1 MNSRLKDSQRQPSAL
16 LPLCATEMWER
27 FGFYIIQGLLIILIT
42 NHFDLPDKDAY
53 LIMGTYGAL
62 VYMSPLVGG
71 FFADRFLGFRYSILL
86 GALFQ
91 CLGYILI
98 SIITP
103 TLMHWGLAC
112 VILGNGFLKPN
123 IASFLGEFYE
133 KNDHRRHSGFTYYYM
148 GLNTGAFI
156 STLTAG
162 FIQQAWGWHL
172 CFLIAAF
179 GMLVGIT
186 IFLLGNRTYGKEGL
200 PADKK
205 IKKHLPMFLLLT
217 TCLCLAV
224 ASISYG
230 LLTHA
235 HIGDDVLVAFGAVT
249 LCFLIYI
256 AFKRKKQER
265 RNLIAL
271 TWLILFAVIFW
282 AVYFEMFSVVNLFIE
297 RNVDRHLFGMEWP
310 PLAFLSLE
318 SVFIVVLGWPLAL
331 LWRRLNKIK
340 KEPSLGVK
348 FALALLAL
356 ALAMWLLAFAIH
368 HHTVTYLV
376 IPGWLFLF
384 FLLLTLGE
392 MLLSPTILSAVTEL
406 APQNLVGMMMGVQY
420 MAIGFG
426 NIVTGYLGQIAAVP
440 KNEHDPKLTDNIY
453 AHAFNTYALVSLCA
467 AILIFMSAPFITRL
481 INQNKK

>member
-1 MNSRLKDSQRQPSAL
+1 MNNPSPELQHQPSAL
-16 LPLCATEMWER
+16 IPLCATEMWER
-27 FGFYIIQGLLIILIT
+27 FGFYIVQGLLILLIT
-42 NHFDLPDKDAY
+42 NHFNLPDKDAY
-53 LIMGTYGAL
+53 LIMGAYGAL

-71 FFADRFLGFRYSILL
+71 FFADRFLGFRYTILL
-86 GALFQ
+86 GAAFQ
-91 CLGYILI
+91 CLGYVLI

-123 IASFLGEFYE
+123 IASFLGEFYT
-133 KNDHRRHSGFTYYYM
+133 KDDQRRHSGFTYYYM
-148 GLNTGAFI
+148 GMNTGAFI

-162 FIQQAWGWHL
+162 FIQRAWGWHL
-172 CFLIAAF
+172 CFLIAAL

-186 IFLLGNRTYGKEGL
+186 IFLLGNRTYGKAGL
-200 PADKK
+200 PTHKN
-205 IKKHLPMFLLLT
+205 IKKHLLMFLLLT
-217 TCLCLAV
+217 ACLCLAI
-224 ASISYG
+224 AGISYC

-235 HIGDDVLVAFGAVT
+235 HTGDDVLVAFGVAT
-249 LCFLIYI
+249 LCFLIYTAI
-256 AFKRKKQER
+256 KRKKQEC

-271 TWLILFAVIFW
+271 IWLILFAIIFW
-282 AVYFEMFSVVNLFIE
+282 AIFFEMFSVVNLFIE
-297 RNVDRHLFGMEWP
+297 RNVERHLFGIEWP

-318 SVFIVVLGWPLAL
+318 SVFIIILGWPLAWA
-331 LWRRLNKIK
+331 WRSLNTIK

-356 ALAMWLLAFAIH
+356 ALAMWLLTFAIH
-368 HHTVTYLV
+368 HHAVTYLV

-392 MLLSPTILSAVTEL
+392 LLLSPTILSAVTEL

-426 NIVTGYLGQIAAVP
+426 NIVTGYLGQIAAIP
-440 KNEHDPKLTDNIY
+440 KSEHDPKVTDSIY
-453 AHAFNTYALVSLCA
+453 AHAFNTYALISLIA
-467 AILIFMSAPFITRL
+467 AILIFLSAPIITRL
-481 INQNKK
+481 IHHNKK